1 MIRWECFQSALQG
14 LSEIRLP
21 LCPHIPTVFPYHVW
35 HRTGSA
41 ADSLKGNDLI
51 SRLKVTT
58 TTRTGPINTITLT
71 QFNLVAQLCQT
82 LRDSWTAACLASLLI
97 TNSQSILKLI
107 STESVMPST
116 ISSSVV
122 LFSSCL
128 QTFPAA
134 RSFPMSQL
142 FTSGDQSTGAS
153 ASVLPVH
160 IQDWFPLGLTSLI
173 FLLSKGVSRVFSS
186 TTIKFCVQPSL
197 WSNSHIHTWLLE
209 KKCSFGYM
217 DLCLQ
222 SDVLCLGLS

>member
-35 HRTGSA
+35 HRAGSA

-128 QTFPAA
+128 QSFPASG
-134 RSFPMSQL
+134 SFPMFLNCGVGGDSWESLRLQ
-142 FTSGDQSTGAS
+142 GDQTSQS
-153 ASVLPVH
+153 YRKSVL
-160 IQDWFPLGLTSLI
+160 
-173 FLLSKGVSRVFSS
+173 
-186 TTIKFCVQPSL
+186 
-197 WSNSHIHTWLLE
+197 NIHW
-209 KKCSFGYM
+209 K
-217 DLCLQ
+217 D
-222 SDVLCLGLS
+222 